1 MKKMM
6 IALLMA
12 LLSSPV
18 WSQQP
23 FTPQQPVGELAP
35 DQIAAI
41 QRIGKSVLGA
51 KQSYIAPAA
60 LSAASAELA
69 ALKKS
74 IDISQSVASDNSMT
88 LTPSS
93 QTSQASAE
101 KDQQTR
107 FEKKKQELDAH
118 LQSIRTLH
126 KALDE
131 HAAGNSDGK
140 ERTMERGASA
150 KLTELEQELAE
161 AQAAPDTERWTRLG
175 ALAQKLTPQSL
186 SAVSKTVETQPTI
199 STIVEHRH

>member
-51 KQSYIAPAA
+51 KQSYSAPAA
-60 LSAASAELA
+60 LSAISAELA
-69 ALKKS
+69 ALKGS
-74 IDISQSVASDNSMT
+74 IVISQSVAQEAT
-88 LTPSS
+88 LKLTPSS
-93 QTSQASAE
+93 PASQASAE
-101 KDQQTR
+101 NDQKTR
-107 FEKKKQELDAH
+107 FEKKKQELDSH
-118 LQSIRTLH
+118 LQSIRALH
-126 KALDE
+126 QALDE
-131 HAAGNSDGK
+131 HAAGNNDGK

-150 KLTELEQELAE
+150 KLTELEQDLAE